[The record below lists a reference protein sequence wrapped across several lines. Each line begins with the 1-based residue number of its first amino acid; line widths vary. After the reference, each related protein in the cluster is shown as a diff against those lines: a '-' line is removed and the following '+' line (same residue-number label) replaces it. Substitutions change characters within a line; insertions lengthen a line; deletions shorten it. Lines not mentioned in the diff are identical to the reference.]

1 MPNDRRRA
9 IKRIIGREKVASFTL
24 SWRKMMRRAIRLHR
38 HLQSDADPWNDA
50 YLDASAG
57 YLTRRSI
64 ARRYRFLIRRMV
76 PCTPTS

>member
-1 MPNDRRRA
+1 MPNNRHRA
-9 IKRIIGREKVASFTL
+9 RKRIIGRKKVASFAL
-24 SWRKMMRRAIRLHR
+24 AWRGLMRRAWRLHR
-38 HLQSDADPWNDA
+38 RLQHDADPWNDA

-76 PCTPTS
+76 PCTPTN